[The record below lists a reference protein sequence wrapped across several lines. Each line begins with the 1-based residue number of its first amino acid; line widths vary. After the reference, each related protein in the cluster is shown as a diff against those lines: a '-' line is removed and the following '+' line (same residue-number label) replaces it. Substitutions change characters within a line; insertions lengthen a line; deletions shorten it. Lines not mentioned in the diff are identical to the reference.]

1 MKYLYLIV
9 FVFISLVSQAQITHT
24 PTPAKMVVNKDSF
37 DVKFTITYKS
47 EFEDDTKIYWKIIKD
62 TTTWKSSW
70 YSYLCDNI
78 LCYDRNVDR
87 SSPSVP
93 NTFSTGEYKWDFHI
107 QPFGVEGGTIVQLV
121 LYTDRNFT
129 EEIYRTK
136 IYVNVDPTST
146 QQTISANQIKVF
158 PNPAS
163 EYFSI
168 TNQSNVDK
176 IKVYNMFGAEVKS
189 FFHYNNAQ
197 HQIDELRSGM
207 YLLRMFD
214 KNNKVVKTIKLNKI
228 HSGA

>member
-1 MKYLYLIV
+1 MKYLYAIV
-9 FVFISLVSQAQITHT
+9 FVFVCFVSQAQITHL
-24 PTPAKMVVNKDSF
+24 PSPAKMTVHKDSF
-37 DVKFTITYKS
+37 DVKFTVTYKAD
-47 EFEDDTKIYWKIIKD
+47 FDDATKIYWKIIKD
-62 TTTWKSSW
+62 TTTWNKSW
-70 YSYLCDNI
+70 FSYLCDNE
-78 LCYDRNVDR
+78 LCYDRNVDK
-87 SSPSVP
+87 SSGSLP
-93 NTFSTGEYKWDFHI
+93 NTFGIGDYKWDFHI
-107 QPFGVEGGTIVQLV
+107 QPFGNEGATIVQLV
-121 LYTDRNFT
+121 LYTDKNHT
-129 EEIYRTK
+129 EEIYRTR
-136 IYVNVDPTST
+136 IYINVDPAST

-176 IKVYNMFGAEVKS
+176 IRVYNMFGAEVKT

-214 KNNKVVKTIKLNKI
+214 KNNKVIKTVKLNKI